1 VRLRRLLLS
10 LAALGLA
17 ASAAACG
24 STDSPSTAER
34 PLPAS
39 PPAPTGPAGDWSR
52 FGYDAAR
59 SNDAPRGPSNAAVG
73 RLAAHRVELPGTV
86 DSSPIYL
93 GSVRV
98 AGHDRPLLVMTTT
111 YGRTIALD
119 PATGAILW
127 RFTPKSYGSL
137 AGSPQITTATPVA
150 DPDRKFVYA
159 ASPDGRIHK
168 LRLADGS
175 EVRSGGWPATIT
187 RDPTHEKIAAALNLF
202 RGNVLVTTG
211 GYIGDAPPYQ
221 GKVVAIDRAT
231 GRLVHVF
238 NSLCSN
244 RRQIIVPASCPAS
257 GSAIWGRG
265 GAVVDPKSGRIYVA
279 TGNAPFN
286 GRTNWG
292 DSVLELGPGAA
303 RLRRHFTPTNE
314 SALTRTDGDLA
325 SASPALLPNPGGR
338 APRYVLQGGKD
349 GKLRLLRISTSL
361 FGVGGAAGARLGGQV
376 QTLPTPGRTDMFTA
390 PAVLRQQSST
400 LAFVAT
406 EGGTAAYRLRGGR
419 LDAVWRNDTAGTS
432 PVIAGKLLWVYD
444 PGGGLNVY
452 AATTGKLI
460 KSLPAP
466 PGHWNSPIV
475 AGARAYLPSGDAN
488 DHDTTGALTIYAPG

>member
-1 VRLRRLLLS
+1 LLFS

-17 ASAAACG
+17 AAVGACG
-24 STDSPSTAER
+24 STDSSATAEH
-34 PLPAS
+34 PLAAAS
-39 PPAPTGPAGDWSR
+39 APAPTGPGGDWSR
-52 FGYDAAR
+52 FGFDAAR
-59 SNDAPRGPSNAAVG
+59 SNDAPHGLSKAVVG
-73 RLAAHRVELPGTV
+73 GLAAHRVELPGTV

-98 AGHDRPLLVMTTT
+98 AGRDRPLVVMTTT

-127 RFTPKSYGSL
+127 RFTPKSYESL

-175 EVRSGGWPATIT
+175 EVRSGGWPASVT

-202 RGNVLVTTG
+202 RGNVLITTG

-231 GRLVHVF
+231 GHLVHVF

-244 RRQIIVPASCPAS
+244 RRKIIVPASCPAS
-257 GSAIWGRG
+257 DSAIWGRG
-265 GAVVDPKSGRIYVA
+265 GAVVDRQSGRIYVA

-292 DSVLELGPGAA
+292 DSVLELSPGAA
-303 RLRRHFTPTNE
+303 RLRRHFTPTNQE
-314 SALTRTDGDLA
+314 ALNRGDGDLA
-325 SASPALLPNPGGR
+325 SASPALLPNPGTP
-338 APRYVLQGGKD
+338 APRYILQGGKD
-349 GKLRLLRISTSL
+349 GKLRLLHISTSL
-361 FGVGGAAGARLGGQV
+361 FGVEGTAGAHLGGQV

-390 PAVLRQQSST
+390 PAVLSRRGST

-406 EGGTAAYRLRGGR
+406 DGGTAAYRLRGGR
-419 LDAVWRNDTAGTS
+419 LHSAWRNGTAGTS

-452 AATTGKLI
+452 AARTGKLI
-460 KSLPAP
+460 KALPAP

-475 AGARAYLPSGDAN
+475 AGGRVYLPSGDAN
-488 DHDTTGALTIYAPG
+488 DHETTGALTIYAPG